1 MNSEN
6 RSGAAGSGNSHPFQS
21 VMSSRAMTWNLQSV
35 NEGITD
41 EKGAKKQKSI
51 REFEKMCV
59 TAAAVQHRGNFV
71 ALNNFFKYRKNEGL
85 IRGISK

>member
-1 MNSEN
+1 MMTSEN

-21 VMSSRAMTWNLQSV
+21 VMSSRAMNWNLQSV
-35 NEGITD
+35 NEGKNILNKITD

-71 ALNNFFKYRKNEGL
+71 ALNNFFKYRKN
-85 IRGISK
+85 